1 MSLFNKKKQDSKNP
15 TENTEQT
22 SPIRQLEDILRK
34 NKVQG
39 ITILSDPKGACYF
52 MGGEVKAIIVEVC
65 TAMELDHNFAMI
77 IRTALDL
84 YDSFQED
91 KDKDKNVKSDAEET
105 SRSSEE

>member
-39 ITILSDPKGACYF
+39 IVILSDSKGACYF
-52 MGGEVKAIIVEVC
+52 IGGEIKNIIADIC
-65 TAMELDHNFAMI
+65 IAMEMDDHFAEL
-77 IRTALDL
+77 IRLALEV
-84 YDSFQED
+84 YDKSKEEQNAKSNRED
-91 KDKDKNVKSDAEET
+91 AG
-105 SRSSEE
+105 RSSEE